1 MCLELLMD
9 CLIIGGGVIGL
20 SLAYELTRSGLKVR
34 LIERGTPGQEAS
46 WAGAGILPP
55 AIEHASDSY
64 EQLLGLSNRVHTE
77 WAQRLL
83 DETSIDNGYRQCGGV
98 YLAEG
103 AEDRIALDKAADDLR
118 SHSVRAI
125 KLSADELRQ
134 LEPAL
139 RLDSSENGWHLP
151 DEAQIRN
158 PRHLKSLVAACSKH
172 GVEISS
178 GVEAEDFEIR
188 GGRVEQVLT
197 TAGPMTAGAV
207 CITTGSFSRRLI
219 RRLGVQ
225 IAIKPIRGQMA
236 LLSCGY
242 PLIKRI
248 INVGKRYVVP
258 RADGRVLIGSTE
270 EDVGFDRRTNS
281 GAIADL
287 LRFAHELVPQLA
299 DAPLERCW
307 AGLRPATHD
316 GLPYLGE
323 VCGTSNAFVAAGHF
337 RSGLQLSTGT
347 AVVMSQLVRGQKPE
361 IDLAPFRV
369 GRD

>member
-1 MCLELLMD
+1 MD

-20 SLAYELTRSGLKVR
+20 SLAYELARHGLRVR
-34 LIERGTPGQEAS
+34 LIERGSPGQEAS

-55 AIEHASDSY
+55 AVEHAKDPY

-77 WAQRLL
+77 WAQQLL
-83 DETSIDNGYRQCGGV
+83 DETSIDNGYRRCGGV
-98 YLAEG
+98 HLAEG
-103 AEDRIALDKAADDLR
+103 PGDAIALDKAVVDFSSR
-118 SHSVRAI
+118 GVRVV
-125 KLSADELRQ
+125 KLAASELRQ

-139 RLDSSENGWHLP
+139 SLDSSGNGWHFP

-158 PRHLKSLVAACSKH
+158 PRHLKALVAACSKH
-172 GVEISS
+172 GVEILS
-178 GVEAEDFEIR
+178 GIEVDDFEVR
-188 GGRVEQVLT
+188 AGQVDQVLT

-207 CITTGSFSRRLI
+207 CITTGSFSRRLV

-248 INVGKRYVVP
+248 INVGKRYLVP
-258 RADGRVLIGSTE
+258 RPDGRVLIGSTE

-287 LRFAHELVPQLA
+287 LIFAHRLVPQLA

-307 AGLRPATHD
+307 AGLRPATYD

-323 VCGTSNAFVAAGHF
+323 VPGASNVFVAAGHF

-347 AVVMSQLVRGQKPE
+347 AIVMSQLIRQEKPE